1 VNCMK
6 DKKQENKRKVRI
18 RLVPTVESVATAAWT
33 VPAGP
38 AELAGPVAWS
48 GRGHPGR
55 AVPLATGAIGL

>member
-1 VNCMK
+1 MK

-38 AELAGPVAWS
+38 VELAVPVAWS
-48 GRGHPGR
+48 GRSHPGR
-55 AVPLATGAIGL
+55 AVPLATGVIGL